1 MYTQCPSCRT
11 VFRTGPAQLAAAQG
25 SVRCGRCQ
33 HVFDA
38 RRHLYARLL
47 DIPSASEVPAVGAQ
61 RRGAEEES
69 RDKGLSAPSIDHNPA
84 APGPTPPPARPGEL
98 PFSAETRG
106 PETAPGITR
115 ADLSLDAIEAEGL
128 EDLPRISSTEAAT
141 KPSSPRRSRR
151 EAPTASTTS
160 EAAPPKPQ
168 AVTDPGNATARSTHP
183 QGAKS
188 APTFAARDAP
198 EDFTVSLDEEDLDAG
213 PALKAD
219 ARAAP
224 RPGMKSGMPAERR
237 PSARATAGWAFAI
250 LSLLALLVFQYVYFM
265 RDDLARYP
273 QLRPWLE
280 KLCAEMGCEL
290 SALRDLDAFEITY
303 REVHSHP
310 KAKDALLINATFVNK
325 APFTQPYPILQIS
338 LSDASGHMV
347 ALRRLQPAEYLGE
360 GMDVKQGIP
369 PQAPV
374 HVVLEVLDPG
384 RNAVG
389 FQFDFL

>member
-1 MYTQCPSCRT
+1 MYAQCPNCRT

-25 SVRCGRCQ
+25 SVRCGCCQ

-61 RRGAEEES
+61 HRDAEEES
-69 RDKGLSAPSIDHNPA
+69 RDKGFSAPSIDHNPA
-84 APGPTPPPARPGEL
+84 APGQTPPPARPGEL

-115 ADLSLDAIEAEGL
+115 ADLSRDAIEAE
-128 EDLPRISSTEAAT
+128 DLPRIFSTEAAT
-141 KPSSPRRSRR
+141 KPSSPRQFRP
-151 EAPTASTTS
+151 EAPAASTTP
-160 EAAPPKPQ
+160 EEAPPKPQ
-168 AVTDPGNATARSTHP
+168 AGNDPGEPTGRSTHP

-188 APTFAARDAP
+188 APTFAAQDVP
-198 EDFTVSLDEEDLDAG
+198 EDFTVSLDEDLDAG

-219 ARAAP
+219 ARTAP
-224 RPGMKSGMPAERR
+224 RPGMKSGVPAERR

-265 RDDLARYP
+265 RDDLARHP
-273 QLRPWLE
+273 ELRPWLE

-290 SALRDLDAFEITY
+290 AALRDLDAFEITY

-360 GMDVKQGIP
+360 GVDVKQGIP